1 MYKVE
6 DQGHIYLGVPW
17 PDPLAGW
24 EHQSPRLYATLP
36 RLPLP
41 WKIYSTESLPVNPA
55 LTCPCPLSLRDLKP
69 ILKTAQKQ
77 FTLHS
82 PPPAQG
88 RADDS

>member
-1 MYKVE
+1 MRRLNMYKVE

-24 EHQSPRLYATLP
+24 GHQSPRLYATTP

-55 LTCPCPLSLRDLKP
+55 LTCPVLKP

-77 FTLHS
+77 CTPQPSAS
-82 PPPAQG
+82 PRKG
-88 RADDS
+88 